1 MISGS
6 PREGNTESALKH
18 LSEKLKPLGHEPELI
33 LLREADFTGCGGCL
47 KCDKTGECSDCNS
60 PWRIC
65 NKTTIIERQYDND
78 KYKPIINIVIVGEEL
93 GI

>member
-1 MISGS
+1 MVEWPIIIVIGI
-6 PREGNTESALKH
+6 NKIVDDIKKALERIKN
-18 LSEKLKPLGHEPELI
+18 KAAPLNVKRHPE
-33 LLREADFTGCGGCL
+33 FNPMPPCGE
-47 KCDKTGECSDCNS
+47 TGECSDCNS

-78 KYKPIINIVIVGEEL
+78 IYRPIITMVIVGETL